1 MGKSKKKLPISYR
14 PVPADK
20 LPGFIDLVCLYLI
33 KYEYIIT
40 HRDTDKI
47 SFDNNYNRHL
57 IILAL
62 IKSII

>member
-33 KYEYIIT
+33 KY
-40 HRDTDKI
+40 
-47 SFDNNYNRHL
+47 
-57 IILAL
+57 
-62 IKSII
+62 